1 MTDPLGEAGAM
12 AQAQVRA
19 IVQNATALGLTWT
32 RRLATVALDD
42 PVTAIFDG
50 DTEAIAM
57 TSLIGPVTVDERV
70 WVDIIPPSGN
80 YIMARATPL
89 PTLRARASFN
99 LATGLGFTNV
109 SFGTIDEKVP
119 AADSWFTGAAPV
131 TTFRFPETGRYAI
144 TAVSFPNITGAAGS
158 TQTVSLNVFSTV
170 PGWTANAYR
179 NSWSVGEV
187 TGTVTAEVLVNAGD
201 TMTVSVRQNST
212 ASAATLVW
220 LTAVKLFG
228 L

>member
-1 MTDPLGEAGAM
+1 MSDPLGAAGAM

-32 RRLATVALDD
+32 RRPATVTQDD
-42 PVTAIFDG
+42 PVMAVFDG
-50 DTEAIAM
+50 DTEAIGM

-99 LATGLGFTNV
+99 LATGLGFTTV
-109 SFGTIDEKVP
+109 SFGFIDEKVP

-131 TTFRFPETGRYAI
+131 TTFSFPETGRYAV
-144 TAVSFPNITGAAGS
+144 TAVGFPNITGAAGS

-170 PGWTANAYR
+170 PNWAATAHRDSWT
-179 NSWSVGEV
+179 VGEL
-187 TGTVTAEVLVNAGD
+187 TGTVTAIVLVNAGD
-201 TMTVSVRQNST
+201 TMNVSIRQNST
-212 ASAATLVW
+212 ASAATSVTLH
-220 LTAVKLFG
+220 AVKLFG